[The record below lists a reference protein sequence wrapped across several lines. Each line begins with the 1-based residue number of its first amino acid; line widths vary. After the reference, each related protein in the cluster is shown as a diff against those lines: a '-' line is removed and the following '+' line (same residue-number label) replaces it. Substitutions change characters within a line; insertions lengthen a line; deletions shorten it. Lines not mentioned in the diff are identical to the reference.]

1 MRFSVPIVGFV
12 LTVASTATAY
22 EGYQGYRHKGYS
34 HRSHMR
40 GGLEARSPYVDQDL
54 YGREYYDLEAC
65 FNPDHGHFSGTH
77 RHFHHELEARDELDL
92 ELRDIAEQLVRRA
105 EEHLV
110 RRTGGARGHWNKVL
124 NAIKFTQAAKKDLKY
139 PLASTWGKGEDPK
152 QKHEEIVD
160 KHAHNVPGAHKA
172 TILRGAH
179 PAGSDPKEKDH
190 ITANY
195 HDQSGSNIKDQ
206 AGRKTHHVYTDR
218 EKQGIDVKKLWDEH
232 KNKKQ

>member
-1 MRFSVPIVGFV
+1 MRFSVPVVGFV

-22 EGYQGYRHKGYS
+22 HGYPHGEYS
-34 HRSHMR
+34 HHSHMR
-40 GGLEARSPYVDQDL
+40 GGLEARSPYAGQDL
-54 YGREYYDLEAC
+54 YGRDYYDLEAR
-65 FNPDHGHFSGTH
+65 FIPGHGHFSGAH
-77 RHFHHELEARDELDL
+77 RHFHHELEARDEFDL

-110 RRTGGARGHWNKVL
+110 RRASGGARGNWKKVL
-124 NAIKFTQAAKKDLKY
+124 HAIKFTQAAKKDLKH

-172 TILRGAH
+172 TVVRGAH

-190 ITANY
+190 ITTKY
-195 HDQSGSNIKDQ
+195 HDHAGKDIKDQ
-206 AGRKTHHVYTDR
+206 AGRSTHHVYTDR